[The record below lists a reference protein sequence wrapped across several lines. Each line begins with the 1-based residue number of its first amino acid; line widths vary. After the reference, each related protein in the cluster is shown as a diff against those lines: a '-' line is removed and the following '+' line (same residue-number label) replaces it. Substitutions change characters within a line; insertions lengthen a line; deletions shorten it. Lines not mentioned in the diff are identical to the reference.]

1 MEKTGGFI
9 SLERAEVYEAVYVND
24 KKFIIEALE
33 EFGFA
38 KNAYPS
44 RCFSEDMYELV
55 FAILTAAAEADAED
69 ALVEEKFVFPVIDYL
84 AGVINLTEFL
94 DCFYCGGK
102 ECDMALIPKELKVA
116 LKNDDFDEKIAETI
130 DGLSGKGIMSLA
142 KCVIK
147 EPVILNPGFSSA
159 IIKGF
164 YKHNLASPG
173 LIFAFMTTA
182 LIDYVP
188 ECCGDCNCCDYGKK
202 E

>member
-1 MEKTGGFI
+1 MEKTKGFI
-9 SLERAEVYEAVYVND
+9 SLERAEVYEAVYTND

-38 KNAYPS
+38 ENTYPS
-44 RCFSEDMYELV
+44 CCFSEDMYELV

-102 ECDMALIPKELKVA
+102 ECNKIPRELKTA
-116 LKNDDFDEKIAETI
+116 LKYDDFDEDIAEI
-130 DGLSGKGIMSLA
+130 IEELSGKGIMSLA

-147 EPVILNPGFSSA
+147 EPVILSPGFSSA

-164 YKHNLASPG
+164 YKHHLASPG